1 MNKTFKNLKNH
12 IDNVDYS
19 ISRLLK
25 LYSKKSSDLEKA
37 NQIIE
42 ELSKKLLTSEN
53 AIHNTKKQVESL
65 IDLVKK
71 KLGYKFC
78 YGKRIN

>member
-71 KLGYKFC
+71 
-78 YGKRIN
+78 N

>member
-1 MNKTFKNLKNH
+1 MNKTFKNLKNQ
-12 IDNVDYS
+12 IDKADSSVSDL
-19 ISRLLK
+19 IK
-25 LYSKKSSDLEKA
+25 IYSKTSSDLKKA

-42 ELSKKLLTSEN
+42 DLSKKLLVSEN

-71 KLGYKFC
+71 
-78 YGKRIN
+78 N

>member
-42 ELSKKLLTSEN
+42 ELSKKLLASEN

-71 KLGYKFC
+71 
-78 YGKRIN
+78 N

>member
-12 IDNVDYS
+12 IDSVDYS
-19 ISRLLK
+19 ISSLLK

-71 KLGYKFC
+71 
-78 YGKRIN
+78 N

>member
-12 IDNVDYS
+12 IDSVDYS
-19 ISRLLK
+19 ISSLLK

-65 IDLVKK
+65 IDWVKK
-71 KLGYKFC
+71 
-78 YGKRIN
+78 N